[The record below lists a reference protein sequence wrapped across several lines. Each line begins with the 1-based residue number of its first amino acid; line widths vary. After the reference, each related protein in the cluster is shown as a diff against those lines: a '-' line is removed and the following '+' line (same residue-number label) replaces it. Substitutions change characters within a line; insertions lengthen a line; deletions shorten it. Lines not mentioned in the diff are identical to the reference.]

1 MVLYFLLQL
10 VLLQLLLDVK
20 LQMLYI
26 FFFVSVTAAIVVTS
40 YTTAAN
46 MKMLFH
52 ILLPLL
58 LFFASASITA
68 AYGAVASATAAA
80 VDVLAHAKAT

>member
-1 MVLYFLLQL
+1 
-10 VLLQLLLDVK
+10 
-20 LQMLYI
+20 
-26 FFFVSVTAAIVVTS
+26 
-40 YTTAAN
+40 